1 MEAKKKFIVN
11 FLFYGII
18 LLIVFGVGR
27 YILPIMGPF
36 VVAFCVA
43 SLVHVLTRKMKI
55 KRERLRR
62 LVSIALCTVFYA
74 LLFAAIFLL
83 GAKLVSTLV
92 DVFKKIPGVVTD
104 VLIPWLDSG
113 AESLETAVK
122 PLDTTLATWIDQMT
136 SSMVK
141 SISQFVT
148 DFSTKAVVWVTSSA
162 TSIPGM
168 IVNIVIMVV
177 SSFFMVIDYG
187 PVCAFLMKCIPSRQR
202 ELLKTSLHYAKTM
215 ILVYIK
221 SYSILFLLTFA
232 EMSIGFL
239 ILGVHNAIILALL
252 IAVLDVLPILGTG
265 GFLLPWALVM
275 LIMEN
280 YKMAFGLLAIYLVIT
295 GIRNT
300 LEPKMVG
307 KQIGLHPLATLVAML
322 LGLRLFGLL
331 GMIGLPVVLT
341 VANAM
346 RRTKRTEGQ
355 EAKVETA
362 AG

>member
-27 YILPIMGPF
+27 YILPIMTPF

-43 SLVHVLTRKMKI
+43 ALAHTMTKKMNL

-62 LVSIALCTVFYA
+62 LVSIVLCAVFYA
-74 LLFAAIFLL
+74 VLFVVIFLL
-83 GAKLVSTLV
+83 GAKLVSALV

-122 PLDTTLATWIDQMT
+122 PVDTTLATWIDQMT

-177 SSFFMVIDYG
+177 STFFMVMDYDQ
-187 PVCAFLMKCIPSRQR
+187 VCAFLMKCIPSRQR
-202 ELLKTSLHYAKTM
+202 ELMQTSMHYAKTM

-221 SYSILFLLTFA
+221 SYSILFLLTFV
-232 EMSIGFL
+232 ELSIGFL
-239 ILGVHNAIILALL
+239 ILGVHNAVILALL

-307 KQIGLHPLATLVAML
+307 KQIGLHPLATLAAML

-331 GMIGLPVVLT
+331 GLIGLPVALT

-346 RRTKRTEGQ
+346 RRTRQKEGK
-355 EAKVETA
+355 EAKGAAA

>member
-1 MEAKKKFIVN
+1 METKKKFIIN

-27 YILPIMGPF
+27 YVLPIMAPF

-43 SLVHVLTRKMKI
+43 ALAHAATQKMHFKRQSLS
-55 KRERLRR
+55 R
-62 LVSIALCTVFYA
+62 LVSIILCAIFYA
-74 LLFAAIFLL
+74 VLFVIIFLL
-83 GAKLVSTLV
+83 GAKLISALI
-92 DVFKKIPGVVTD
+92 DIFKKIPGVVTD

-122 PLDTTLATWIDQMT
+122 PVDTTLATWIDQMT

-148 DFSTKAVVWVTSSA
+148 DFSTKAVVWATSCA
-162 TSIPGM
+162 TSIPGL

-177 SSFFMVIDYG
+177 STFFMVMDFNQ
-187 PVCAFLMKCIPSRQR
+187 VCAFLVKCIPARQR
-202 ELLKTSLHYAKTM
+202 ELMQTSLHYAKTM
-215 ILVYIK
+215 IFVYIK
-221 SYSILFLLTFA
+221 SYSILFLLTFV
-232 EMSIGFL
+232 ELSIGFL
-239 ILGVHNAIILALL
+239 ILNVQNAVALALI

-280 YKMAFGLLAIYLVIT
+280 FKMAFGLLAIYLIIT

-331 GMIGLPVVLT
+331 GMIGLPVALT

-346 RRTKRTEGQ
+346 RRTRKKEEQ
-355 EAKVETA
+355 NSKETA
-362 AG
+362 AAG